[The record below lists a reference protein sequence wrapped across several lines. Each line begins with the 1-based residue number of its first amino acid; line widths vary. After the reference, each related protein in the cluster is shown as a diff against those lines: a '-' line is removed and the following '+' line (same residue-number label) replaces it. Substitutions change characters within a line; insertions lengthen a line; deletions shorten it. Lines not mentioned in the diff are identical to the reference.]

1 MASGKC
7 QEITEGGTYTYL
19 RVAPKPSPYVEYST
33 CASITM
39 HALLLQGIC
48 LTITIMI
55 VHDNELLR
63 IILLIKILYVVK

>member
-1 MASGKC
+1 MAFGKC
-7 QEITEGGTYTYL
+7 QETTEGGTYIYL
-19 RVAPKPSPYVEYST
+19 RVAQNPRPYVEYL
-33 CASITM
+33 CLNTM

-63 IILLIKILYVVK
+63 IILLINICM